1 MQALIKETL
10 IGDNVVLYILEGQS
24 DVNGFGKVRSETW
37 MGRDSEI
44 WDWPSE
50 GDWCQDGDE
59 EGEWIL
65 YGAVLK

>member
-1 MQALIKETL
+1 M
-10 IGDNVVLYILEGQS
+10 
-24 DVNGFGKVRSETW
+24 NGFGKVRSETW